1 MTFSQTCQDRAHS
14 CTKNSGACLALHLQ
28 FLFLNAAISLCRV
41 NVSREMRKD
50 TVCWTV
56 CVQFM
61 LLNFSFSTTEPCN
74 VKITGTC
81 IYEALQYPDDFLLM
95 CCPETVSCSVNAWTQ
110 CLISDSSFTK
120 LGTGLSHSICPSLYF
135 EERKKKKNY
144 HSATIVLKNF
154 FLVPYQKASKFNKT
168 AS

>member
-1 MTFSQTCQDRAHS
+1 MYQEKWGRIQYAE
-14 CTKNSGACLALHLQ
+14 Q
-28 FLFLNAAISLCRV
+28 
-41 NVSREMRKD
+41 
-50 TVCWTV
+50 

-95 CCPETVSCSVNAWTQ
+95 CCPETVSCSLNAWTQ

-135 EERKKKKNY
+135 EERKKITIQLLLFWRISPWCLTRRPLSLIKLLRKKRGNIY
-144 HSATIVLKNF
+144 HRLKSSQLHF
-154 FLVPYQKASKFNKT
+154 PAD
-168 AS
+168 